1 MADYLIQDT
10 TLDAIADAINAK
22 TGGSSAMTPAEMVTE
37 IGNIPSG
44 GGSANTKITIVSPT
58 SNITQ
63 FLALL
68 PSGHETE
75 GFTATAL
82 TKPQSGFYIA
92 SVSGPVTAGVA
103 QFAIMRSTDVSK
115 STPTA
120 TTGQAWG
127 GFATQAG
134 MEYEVIFYEL

>member
-63 FLALL
+63 FIALL

-82 TKPQSGFYIA
+82 TKPESGFYLA
-92 SVSGPVTAGVA
+92 SFSGKVTPGTSD
-103 QFAIMRSTDVSK
+103 FAIMRSADVST
-115 STPTA
+115 SEPLT

-127 GFATQAG
+127 GYRTQAG